1 MRHMSA
7 GRISTG
13 IGLLLVTA
21 AMSAYGWGG
30 DTAVPGAAAAAA
42 NPEAMQDGR
51 AGGGHGGRDVYGIV
65 NLVPSRVAF
74 RTSFNARGQ
83 AAFEYVAP
91 DFRGRVAFLD
101 GERVIDP
108 LPPAA
113 TVSALGALNDRGEVA
128 LLARYLDPA
137 HPLYDGF
144 WPMRWTAAR
153 GALVLPVPYT
163 PQASM
168 YIGAINNRGEIVGQ
182 SFTSADG
189 AISRA
194 VRWTAANRVLP
205 LPAPPGFGE
214 ATAFDIN
221 ESNISI
227 GYGTDAAG
235 AAHGL
240 RWDPA
245 GRPTDLGT
253 FGATS
258 AVPRYI
264 NNRGD
269 IAGMLEPATDDFQA
283 FLWSP
288 GRGTVRVGPNTVL
301 NKLNEA
307 GEQVGRM
314 LRPGS
319 QMRAY
324 YFSRA
329 RGLVDLHPRALF
341 ESEANDINENGVI
354 VGLVR
359 RSLADQGL
367 AYRWSRTGGAVDLN
381 TRLLA
386 PPSGLVVNQALAVA
400 PNGDI
405 IATSS
410 AGLVLLR
417 ANGRG
422 SDAPVLGPIRLPQ
435 PVLNQPVTLTLPFS
449 DRNPG
454 DRHSATVDWGD
465 GNGPQP
471 AAVREYRGRGE
482 VRATHTFTAERE
494 YNIVVRVTDSTG
506 RSKVQLATTVI
517 FPSGGPVLLG
527 EGELPS
533 VAAGPTALAAAGPMF
548 RLAAPLATGGGTSA
562 PFSFFLLGRSSFKGE
577 QLERVSL
584 NGNAVRLEG
593 RGRLDG
599 RPGYRF
605 LLDAIPGDHAN
616 GGAARLAVRIME
628 VGRDGGR
635 IVFEA
640 GAANNK
646 ARAAQAAALP
656 DFLHRGRL
664 ELIR

>member
-1 MRHMSA
+1 MRHISA
-7 GRISTG
+7 GRVSASVG
-13 IGLLLVTA
+13 IMLLTA
-21 AMSAYGWGG
+21 AMSVYGWA
-30 DTAVPGAAAAAA
+30 DSTAGPGAALAGA
-42 NPEAMQDGR
+42 NPASMQDGR
-51 AGGGHGGRDVYGIV
+51 AGHGGQDAYGIV

-91 DFRGRVAFLD
+91 DFTTRVAFLD

-113 TVSALGALNDRGEVA
+113 TVSELGALNDRGELA
-128 LLARYLDPA
+128 LLARHLDPA
-137 HPLYDGF
+137 HTLYDGF

-153 GALVLPVPYT
+153 GAVVLPVPYT

-168 YIGAINNRGEIVGQ
+168 FIGAINNRGEIVGE
-182 SFTSADG
+182 SATTAG
-189 AISRA
+189 GTRFQA
-194 VRWTAANRVLP
+194 VRWTANRVQP
-205 LPAPPGFGE
+205 LPGPAGFGDT
-214 ATAFDIN
+214 TAFDIN
-221 ESNISI
+221 ESNVSI
-227 GYGTDAAG
+227 GYGVAATG

-245 GRPTDLGT
+245 GRPVDLGT
-253 FGATS
+253 FGATG

-269 IAGMLEPATDDFQA
+269 IAGMLDPVGDNFQA

-288 GRGTVRVGPNTVL
+288 GRGTLRVGPNTVL
-301 NKLNEA
+301 ARLNES
-307 GEQVGRM
+307 GEQVGRIQ
-314 LRPGS
+314 RPNNEN
-319 QMRAY
+319 RAY
-324 YFSRA
+324 YFSRT
-329 RGLVDLHPRALF
+329 RGLVDLHPRSLYA
-341 ESEANDINENGVI
+341 SEANDINESGTV

-359 RSLADQGL
+359 RSLIDQGL
-367 AYRWSRTGGAVDLN
+367 AYRWSRAGGAVNLN

-386 PPSGLVVNQALAVA
+386 PPSGLVVNEALAVA

-422 SDAPVLGPIRLPQ
+422 SDAPVLGPIQLPQ

-454 DRHSATVDWGD
+454 DRHSATIDWGD

-482 VRATHTFTAERE
+482 VRATHTLTAERE

-527 EGELPS
+527 EGELPA
-533 VAAGPTALAAAGPMF
+533 VATGPATLAAAGPMF
-548 RLAAPLATGGGTSA
+548 RLAAPIAARDGSST
-562 PFSFFLLGRSSFKGE
+562 PFSFLLLGRNSFKGE

-584 NGNAVRLEG
+584 NGNKVRLEG
-593 RGRLDG
+593 KGRLDG
-599 RPGYRF
+599 RSGYRF
-605 LLDAIPGDHAN
+605 LLDAIPGDQAT

-628 VGRDGGR
+628 VGGDGER
-635 IVFEA
+635 LVYEA
-640 GAANNK
+640 GAT
-646 ARAAQAAALP
+646 RTQPQAAQAAALP
-656 DFLHRGRL
+656 YMLHRGRL